1 MQLNFMD
8 ERNKFFLNY
17 FTFHRQRYIFN
28 LLFYFTVMRT
38 LYIRRKIVE
47 INLVFISPRYR
58 PACIRITFYRVPGI
72 VTGAQTTYRI
82 LFERVTYPLQVEF
95 FSPTDRLS
103 ILFARRQNTIKEVE
117 FTRSSTE
124 VQQIGNFDRRQHEGI
139 CHSCVTV

>member
-1 MQLNFMD
+1 M
-8 ERNKFFLNY
+8 
-17 FTFHRQRYIFN
+17 YI
-28 LLFYFTVMRT
+28 
-38 LYIRRKIVE
+38 YIRRKIVE

-103 ILFARRQNTIKEVE
+103 ILFARR
-117 FTRSSTE
+117 
-124 VQQIGNFDRRQHEGI
+124 
-139 CHSCVTV
+139 